1 VASLSATVLFEFARW
16 AFNWYVVFAHETLT
30 LYGVLDGLMFFFFW
44 LYYASLVFV
53 LGAETGFAYEQTRLP
68 ADLVL
73 WFISSLTYFEIR
85 QRICN
90 ELPDDFSSC

>member
-1 VASLSATVLFEFARW
+1 MASLSATVLFEFARW

-53 LGAETGFAYEQTRLP
+53 LGAEMGFAMNKPVCRGVKPSWTPQSTEEL
-68 ADLVL
+68 
-73 WFISSLTYFEIR
+73 FIERRFIEI
-85 QRICN
+85 
-90 ELPDDFSSC
+90 